1 MNKKSRSSVEMNN
14 KSFRSAMISGDV
26 DPLIYV
32 TCVVLLEKSSQMFT
46 IYGQRADTDDGG
58 LEAFLYKVIHVC
70 IYKVMRKILLYGH
83 SSGRSNRGTQL
94 IKKTGAGTK
103 SLRCF
108 HIYSRKAVM
117 RMIVLL
123 GI

>member
-58 LEAFLYKVIHVC
+58 LEGFLYKAIHVC
-70 IYKVMRKILLYGH
+70 IYKELYEK
-83 SSGRSNRGTQL
+83 SSFMVIPPERQIERRN
-94 IKKTGAGTK
+94 
-103 SLRCF
+103 
-108 HIYSRKAVM
+108 
-117 RMIVLL
+117 
-123 GI
+123 